1 MWQTQSSRSS
11 IHHKLNT
18 IQTRTNRFIQVPT
31 MHNNWQFFAP
41 HATSSLHLL
50 EKCSTGHP
58 PISPVSQSVS
68 LWRTTCDPILI
79 LLSVYIF
86 SIHSQYTRQ
95 RQLIT
100 ERTGAEELKYKWWF
114 MFGLWPIHFACVLC
128 CMRSCVQWPNGNKKN
143 KSSSSSV
150 TLYHTLTHT
159 KCSNRNAA
167 EWRFSMVDRLFNQ
180 KIKKKNGSGWIEY
193 SLWVQS
199 DAA

>member
-58 PISPVSQSVS
+58 PISQVSQSVS

-114 MFGLWPIHFACVLC
+114 MFGLWPIHFACVLVLYAF
-128 CMRSCVQWPNGNKKN
+128 MRPVAKRKQEKQEQQQQCYSL
-143 KSSSSSV
+143 S
-150 TLYHTLTHT
+150 HTHT
-159 KCSNRNAA
+159 H
-167 EWRFSMVDRLFNQ
+167 EVFQ
-180 KIKKKNGSGWIEY
+180 
-193 SLWVQS
+193 
-199 DAA
+199 